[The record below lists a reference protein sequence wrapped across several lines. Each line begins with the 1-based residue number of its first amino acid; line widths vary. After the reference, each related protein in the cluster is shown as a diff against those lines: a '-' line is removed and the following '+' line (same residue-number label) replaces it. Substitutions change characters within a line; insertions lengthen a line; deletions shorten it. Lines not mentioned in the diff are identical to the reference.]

1 VVTKRGGARLVTAT
15 ACATAAVLFGTG
27 AVRAAGPTVTVAP
40 NPVASRQQT
49 AVYGSG
55 FCGSSGCSSVTVTL
69 APYSVPARVCGPVQR
84 TLAVDVQVQSDGR
97 FGVSFTVLE
106 GSGQYC
112 ITATQTVA
120 GGSTSSATTGM
131 TVAAADYAPGAVPST
146 LPPGAP
152 TPHPPPPAPQAS
164 PSASPGPPGFS
175 PIASASPPGPPGPSS
190 PAPVGTSPTGIG
202 AGKAAAPWWWWAL
215 AAAVVAALAGA
226 VLVVIRRRSGGGA
239 PPSSGGPAPH

>member
-1 VVTKRGGARLVTAT
+1 MTKRGARLAMAT
-15 ACATAAVLFGTG
+15 VCATTAVLFGTG
-27 AVRAAGPTVTVAP
+27 VVRAAGPTVTVAP

-55 FCGSSGCSSVTVTL
+55 FCGGSGCSSVTVTL
-69 APYSVPARVCGPVQR
+69 APYSATARVCGPVQR

-112 ITATQTVA
+112 ITATQTLA

-152 TPHPPPPAPQAS
+152 TPHPPPQAPQAS
-164 PSASPGPPGFS
+164 PSSSPGPPGSS
-175 PIASASPPGPPGPSS
+175 PNVSPPGQSS
-190 PAPVGTSPTGIG
+190 PPPLGNAPGGIRAGGTGT
-202 AGKAAAPWWWWAL
+202 PWWVWVLAAGVVASL
-215 AAAVVAALAGA
+215 AAAVVLMA
-226 VLVVIRRRSGGGA
+226 RRRGARGA
-239 PPSSGGPAPH
+239 PRSSGGPAPR